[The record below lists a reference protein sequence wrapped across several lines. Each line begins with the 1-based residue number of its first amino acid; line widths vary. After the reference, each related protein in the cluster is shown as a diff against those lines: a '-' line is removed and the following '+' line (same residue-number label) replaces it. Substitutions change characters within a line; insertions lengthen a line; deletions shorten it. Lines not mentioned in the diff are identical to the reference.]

1 MLLQDTAEMLDALN
15 AIRRLG
21 VGIAMDDFGTG
32 YSSLGYLHRF
42 PFDRIKIDRSFVAG
56 LRSRP
61 QAAAIVGAIVSLGRN
76 LGMRTTAEGVE
87 HEAQVAQLRAQ
98 GCSEAQ
104 GYFFSH
110 PVANHEVPDLIAAD
124 RQLQS
129 ARA

>member
-1 MLLQDTAEMLDALN
+1 MLDVLN

-42 PFDRIKIDRSFVAG
+42 PFDRIKIDRSFVGG

-61 QAAAIVGAIVSLGRN
+61 HAAAIVGAIVSLGRN

-87 HEAQVAQLRAQ
+87 HEAQLARLRAQ

-104 GYFFSH
+104 GYFLSR
-110 PVANHEVPDLIAAD
+110 PVPNHEVPELIAAD
-124 RQLQS
+124 HAAIS
-129 ARA
+129 ASA